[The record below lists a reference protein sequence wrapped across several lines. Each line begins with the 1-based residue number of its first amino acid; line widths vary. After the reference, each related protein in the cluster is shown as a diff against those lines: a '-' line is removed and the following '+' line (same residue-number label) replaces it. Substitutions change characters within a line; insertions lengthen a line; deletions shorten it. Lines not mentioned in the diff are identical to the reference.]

1 MISVPAPTR
10 IAIGTA
16 MVAGKQVEIY
26 ITPEW
31 ARYFESL
38 NAQSSSTLQ
47 NFNNFAMGAF
57 MGLLAEGSDG
67 AESIPPP
74 PGPRGF
80 PGDQGSTGPAITLG
94 DEGGGSTEFV
104 PGPPGRDG
112 EPGKPGPAIFMLQEP
127 ETTDVFWPV
136 KPN

>member
-1 MISVPAPTR
+1 MISIPPPTR
-10 IAIGTA
+10 IAIGIAT
-16 MVAGKQVEIY
+16 VAGQRIEIFL
-26 ITPEW
+26 TAEW

-38 NAQSSSTLQ
+38 NMQSNSTLQ
-47 NFNNFAMGAF
+47 NFNNFATGAF
-57 MGLLAEGSDG
+57 MGLLAEGGDG

-127 ETTDVFWPV
+127 ETNDVFWPV
-136 KPN
+136 KSN